1 MKKNIVNHVWPAA
14 RDPAGYPK
22 RTRLHKRV
30 VIIGHTSGIGAK
42 FFDYYCRAEAEVLGF
57 SRSGGYDIG
66 TDEAR
71 KRILLECVDADIF
84 INNAF
89 HPTGQLEML
98 KEIVELW
105 GLTDKKIINISSK
118 ISLVKEPKEKTE
130 MIFLAKKE
138 LNEFIRS
145 RLFRPSPRILN
156 VIAGLV
162 NTETSS
168 KIYESPAAIDAEE
181 LVNFVGWLIERETIH
196 VQEMV
201 IDSPGLDWSSIK
213 TKDANWSYEK
223 WKFIDTP

>member
-1 MKKNIVNHVWPAA
+1 MRKNIAEC
-14 RDPAGYPK
+14 K
-22 RTRLHKRV
+22 V
-30 VIIGHTSGIGAK
+30 VVTGHTNGIGK
-42 FFDYYCRAEAEVLGF
+42 VFYEYYKSLGCQVVGF
-57 SRSGGYDIG
+57 SRSRGFDISK
-66 TDEAR
+66 EIAR
-71 KRILLECVDADIF
+71 KAILQECVDADIF

-181 LVNFVGWLIERETIH
+181 LVNFVGWLIERETIN